1 VLLELA
7 SGLSPCRLRLNP
19 PQIAVSIPNRGQ
31 RDRKPRRV
39 SQPFIHDGIR
49 CLVDAR
55 QPWLVPEATTLAC
68 RKQSRAAT
76 CLLAT
81 LALSIPVSAWQA
93 RKKKIHAHAGGHLS
107 HTSSHPNP
115 PPTTLQS
122 PDSSIPLRAWLTAA
136 HSTLTPLSVSILFP
150 PPPRDA
156 RDSRCAGRTRAA
168 DADGGTPDH
177 NVITALSRIL
187 TEGTDSSWRC
197 GIDRWGVYL
206 LKCDDVLEN
215 WVNLFEAPTWRHS
228 CFVLLRH
235 LMCIPMPTC
244 SVLSS
249 MMTAR

>member
-1 VLLELA
+1 MA
-7 SGLSPCRLRLNP
+7 CTRSHDSRL
-19 PQIAVSIPNRGQ
+19 PQ
-31 RDRKPRRV
+31 
-39 SQPFIHDGIR
+39 
-49 CLVDAR
+49 
-55 QPWLVPEATTLAC
+55 T
-68 RKQSRAAT
+68 KQSRNVPACYLSSEHPGLCMASEKEKNT
-76 CLLAT
+76 CT
-81 LALSIPVSAWQA
+81 CG
-93 RKKKIHAHAGGHLS
+93 RHLS

-215 WVNLFEAPTWRHS
+215 
-228 CFVLLRH
+228 
-235 LMCIPMPTC
+235 
-244 SVLSS
+244 
-249 MMTAR
+249 